1 MAIPNYQELML
12 PVLTLAS
19 EGETRVPVAA
29 DTIADRLGLIEEER
43 EMMLPSRKQ
52 RLLHNRIHWAKFYM
66 SKAGL
71 IDVPRRGVFTASAA
85 GRQLLSNG

>member
-19 EGETRVPVAA
+19 EGEIRVPAAA
-29 DTIADRLGLIEEER
+29 DITAGRLGLTEEQR
-43 EMMLPSRKQ
+43 ETMLPSRKQ

-66 SKAGL
+66 SKAG
-71 IDVPRRGVFTASAA
+71 S
-85 GRQLLSNG
+85 